1 MILRRVLLAAP
12 LFVFSVCV
20 FVLLPFALTRAQNSA
35 DPWTAAQTVQ
45 AADFAK
51 ELVGGKSTPTV
62 LFVGFQ
68 RLYSAGH
75 IKGAQFH
82 GSGGSAE
89 GLAEIKK
96 WAGPL
101 ARSTNLVIYCGCCPM
116 ERCPN
121 VRPAFAALREMGF
134 TNVRVLILPTS
145 FAVDWAEK
153 GLPYDK
159 GQSSPSASN

>member
-1 MILRRVLLAAP
+1 MISRQAIRILPAVAFSLCALA
-12 LFVFSVCV
+12 LF
-20 FVLLPFALTRAQNSA
+20 LLPLMRAQNSIN
-35 DPWTAAQTVQ
+35 PWTAAQTVQ
-45 AADFAK
+45 PADLVK
-51 ELVGGKSTPTV
+51 ELADSKSAPTV
-62 LFVGFQ
+62 LFVGYQ

-89 GLAEIKK
+89 GVAQIKA
-96 WAGPL
+96 WASSLP
-101 ARSTNLVIYCGCCPM
+101 RSTNLVIYCGCCPM

-121 VRPAFAALREMGF
+121 VRPAFTALHELGF
-134 TNVRVLILPTS
+134 TKVRVLILPTS

-159 GQSSPSASN
+159 GQ